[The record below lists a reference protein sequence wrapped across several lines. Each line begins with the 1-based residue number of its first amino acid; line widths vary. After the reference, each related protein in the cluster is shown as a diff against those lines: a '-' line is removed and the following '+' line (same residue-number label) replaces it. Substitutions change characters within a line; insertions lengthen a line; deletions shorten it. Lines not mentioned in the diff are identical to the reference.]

1 MALDG
6 LLTAARTAAPPRAW
20 SAGVELARSGSVIG
34 LSDDGDEVHCHVKAR
49 GRAKPFDVYLW
60 PGEPDW
66 GCDCGL
72 PGRCCLHVAAAVIAV
87 NKGLN
92 TNGELPKPGKKFK
105 VSVGYEFTAKGTVL
119 TVSRNLHWPDGRVTP
134 LTKPLAQSDVL
145 ADRADIQAEA
155 ILAMHPGG
163 KVNADSLRRI
173 IAQLAGSKHATLD
186 GKAIKISREPLPFR
200 VRVSDHEE
208 GFKVQL
214 VRPSNLDTLYRGAAL
229 TGKVLQMT
237 SHGSL
242 SAQQRKTLV
251 QAVYFTAD
259 EVGGLVA
266 ETIPRLRERIPVDIA
281 TDRLPK
287 AAQCVPRVAI
297 TLEDQPTGLKVTAQV
312 VYGDPVIAKLEAGV
326 LKRLADVVPA
336 RDIGK
341 ERQLTRKAEDMLG
354 VPIGVARVL
363 PPAEAA
369 DFLRERFPKHNGP
382 VYGKADIERYR
393 VTHKP
398 LIPHL
403 NVQQEDHGFGVDV
416 RFETEDG
423 EADVDEVLRAWVTGR
438 SLVPL
443 MDGGWAPL
451 PVDWLAQHGPILR
464 ELLEARDNTG
474 VVGRQGTAALV
485 ELLEETKMEVPTD
498 LQRLRQWL
506 EGDEGLPDVE
516 LSPDFVGELREYQNT
531 GVRWLRFL
539 RNVDL
544 HGILADDMGLGKTV
558 QAIVALL
565 DTPGDHL
572 VVAPT
577 SVIRNWEREAAR
589 FAPSL
594 TVNVYHGPNRVMDD
608 SRLTLTSYALL
619 RLDKELLSEREWAY
633 IVLDEAQAIKNPDS
647 QTARAACSVP
657 SQYRLALSGTPVE
670 NRLDELWSLFRFLM
684 PGYLGSRASF
694 RDRFSKPIEAGE
706 QSAAVALRRRVKPY
720 VLRRLKK
727 QVAKELPE
735 LTEVVIRCEMSEEQR
750 KVYEA
755 MRIAGYSDVQ
765 RMLSTGEKGR
775 TFDIL
780 EALLRM
786 RQAACD
792 PALLPGDHAA
802 AGSGKLDRLE
812 ELLVDVVTNG
822 HKLLVFSQWTSLLN
836 RVEERLKS
844 LNIEWTRLDGTTRNR
859 QGVVDHFQSDDGPP
873 VFLLSLKAGG
883 TGLNLTA
890 ADYVVILDPWW
901 NPAVEQQA
909 MDRAHRIGQEKP
921 VVACRF
927 IAENTVEERILELQ
941 EAKRALADAALG
953 TDAGF
958 LNALSGDELRK
969 LFEPA

>member
-6 LLTAARTAAPPRAW
+6 LLDAARSAAPPRAW
-20 SAGVELARSGSVIG
+20 SAGVELARSGGVIG
-34 LSDDGDEVHCHVKAR
+34 LSDDGDEVHLHVKAR
-49 GRAKPFDVYLW
+49 GRAKPFEVYLW

-87 NKGLN
+87 NTGLK
-92 TNGELPKPGKKFK
+92 TDGVLPKPGKKFK
-105 VSVGYEFTAKGTVL
+105 VSIGYDFKSQGTTL
-119 TVSRNLHWPDGRVTP
+119 TIVRTLRWPDGRTEP
-134 LTKPLAQSDVL
+134 LTKPIAQMDVL
-145 ADRADIQAEA
+145 AERGDIQIEA

-163 KVNADSLRRI
+163 KVNADGLRRV
-173 IAQLAGSKHATLD
+173 IAQLAGSKNVTLD
-186 GKAIKISREPLPFR
+186 GKKVRVSREPLPFR
-200 VRVSDHEE
+200 VRVSDDEDN
-208 GFKVQL
+208 FKVQL

-229 TGKVLQMT
+229 TGNLLQMT

-242 SAQQRKTLV
+242 SAVQRKTLV
-251 QAVYFTAD
+251 QGVSFAAD

-281 TDRLPK
+281 TERLPE
-287 AAQCVPRVAI
+287 ATQCIPRVAL
-297 TLEDQPTGLKVTAQV
+297 TLEDKEAGLKVTAQV
-312 VYGDPVIAKLEAGV
+312 VYGDPVIARLEGGV

-336 RDIGK
+336 RDIGA
-341 ERQLTRKAEDMLG
+341 ERTLTRTAEDLLG
-354 VPIGVARVL
+354 VPVGVSKLL
-363 PPAEAA
+363 PPGDAA
-369 DFLRERFPKHNGP
+369 AFLRERLPNHTGP
-382 VYGKADIERYR
+382 TYGKANPERYR
-393 VTHKP
+393 VTNSP
-398 LIPHL
+398 LVPQL
-403 NVQQEDHGFGVDV
+403 NVEQKDAGFGVDV
-416 RFETEDG
+416 RFETESG
-423 EADVDEVLRAWVTGR
+423 EADVDDVLRAWVTGR

-443 MDGGWAPL
+443 MGGGWAPL
-451 PVDWLAQHGPILR
+451 PQDWLAQHGAILR
-464 ELLEARDNTG
+464 ELLEARDGTG
-474 VVGRQGTAALV
+474 TVGRQGTAALV
-485 ELLEETKMEVPTD
+485 ELLEETQMEVPTD
-498 LQRLRQWL
+498 LARLREWL
-506 EGDEGLPDVE
+506 EGGEGLPEVPIPSE
-516 LSPDFVGELREYQNT
+516 FVGELREYQYT

-539 RNVDL
+539 RDVDL

-558 QAIVALL
+558 QGLVAML

-589 FAPSL
+589 FAPEL
-594 TVNVYHGPNRVMDD
+594 TVNVYHGPSRALNDA
-608 SRLTLTSYALL
+608 RLTLTSYALL
-619 RLDKELLSEREWAY
+619 RLDRELLSERDWSY

-647 QTARAACSVP
+647 QTARAACKVP
-657 SQYRLALSGTPVE
+657 SRYRLALSGTPVE

-694 RDRFSKPIEAGE
+694 RDRFSRPIEAGE
-706 QSAAVALRRRVKPY
+706 ASAATALQRRVRPY

-735 LTEVVIRCEMSEEQR
+735 LTEVVIRCEMSDSQR

-836 RVEERLKS
+836 RVEKRLES
-844 LNIEWTRLDGTTRNR
+844 LDIEWTRLDGSTRNR
-859 QGVVDHFQSDDGPP
+859 QAVVDRFQSDDGPP

-909 MDRAHRIGQEKP
+909 MDRAHRIGQDKP

-958 LNALSGDELRK
+958 LNALSPDELKK
-969 LFEPA
+969 LFEPT